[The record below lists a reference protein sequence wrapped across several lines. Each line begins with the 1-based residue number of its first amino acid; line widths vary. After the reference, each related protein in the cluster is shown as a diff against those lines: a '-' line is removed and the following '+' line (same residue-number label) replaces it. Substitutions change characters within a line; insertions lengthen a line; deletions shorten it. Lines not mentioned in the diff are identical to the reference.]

1 MAIKVVISREFK
13 PDTIKDAYQYLM
25 ELRSLATLQMGYVSG
40 ETMISADTPNKLV
53 VISSWTTRNRWD
65 EWCKNPKRREC
76 ASKMDALLQSP
87 ETTEVFLVGDKIP
100 EWVDMA

>member
-13 PDTIKDAYQYLM
+13 PETIKNAYQLLM
-25 ELRSLATLQMGYVSG
+25 ELRSLATLQVGYVSG
-40 ETMISADTPNKLV
+40 ETMVSADTPNKLV

-65 EWCKNPKRREC
+65 DWHNNAKRLEY
-76 ASKMDALLQSP
+76 AAKLANLLQAP
-87 ETTEVFLVGDKIP
+87 ETTEVFFVGDKIP